1 LRGQAGMELG
11 IDPDPETRALVER
24 LFAKNR
30 PATAEAVDLAMP
42 SDPEDKVLLRR
53 AMKILDEA
61 REEIRDNLDH
71 SASLVEALRV
81 DREVMAKLLLRLEQI
96 IDRRHVGMKSLEAM
110 RDVIKRRLENEYL
123 ALAPRPRT
131 QSNGE
136 IRVELRA

>member
-1 LRGQAGMELG
+1 
-11 IDPDPETRALVER
+11 
-24 LFAKNR
+24 
-30 PATAEAVDLAMP
+30 MP

-53 AMKILDEA
+53 AMKMLDEA